1 MTHGGDMAVTRI
13 FDVSAI
19 RQGFIIDIEQ
29 SYYSEV
35 FSLYGFYFE
44 LIAEK
49 ISDHKFQFHIQVK
62 WAFYDFKRFVMVLF
76 IFILI
81 NCFKFSV

>member
-1 MTHGGDMAVTRI
+1 MFNLLSKKINFKLTHGGDMAVTRV

-19 RQGFIIDIEQ
+19 RQGFVIDIDQ
-29 SYYSEV
+29 SFYSEV

-49 ISDHKFQFHIQVK
+49 LSDHKFQFHIQVI
-62 WAFYDFKRFVMVLF
+62 FDFVFN
-76 IFILI
+76 I
-81 NCFKFSV
+81 